1 MTDGSRRLLV
11 VDDERIQR
19 LIVTR
24 AVESVGFTVDGAA
37 NLDEAAEWL
46 SRRRYDAIVLDL
58 SLGARE
64 GVSLLHALRGGGA
77 DPLVV
82 LISGMD
88 ARVRTASCR
97 LAEALGLRVAGALE
111 KPIVPATL
119 RALLRDAT
127 PREAADQG
135 VAAAVPSAAQLAT
148 AIDRGEIT
156 VAFQPKVAL
165 VTRRVT
171 GLEAL
176 ARWQP
181 AGSKP
186 VPPDLFIPLAE
197 RHGLITRLTRQVLRQ
212 SLDACR
218 GWRDRHPE
226 CSVAVNISP
235 LMLANPELPEEID
248 AALVE
253 AGVAPGVLIAEV
265 TEGMVIADPLLA
277 IEVLTRLRI
286 KGVRLS
292 IDDFGTG
299 HSSLLS
305 LMRLP
310 FNELKIDRSFVAV
323 CDTDP
328 EAWKIIRA
336 TISLAHELGLDVVAE
351 GVESAAIEERLI
363 GAGCDVGQGWRF
375 GRPMPAAA
383 IEAWFDAHAVTM
395 A

>member
-1 MTDGSRRLLV
+1 MTDGGRRLLV

-37 NLDEAAEWL
+37 DLDEAAEWL
-46 SRRRYDAIVLDL
+46 SRRNYDAIVLDL

-119 RALLRDAT
+119 RALLRDVR
-127 PREAADQG
+127 PRETAGQG
-135 VAAAVPSAAQLAT
+135 AAAAVPSAAELAS

-165 VTRRVT
+165 VTRQVT

-181 AGSKP
+181 AGSEP

-226 CSVAVNISP
+226 CGVAVNISP

-265 TEGMVIADPLLA
+265 TEGVVIADPLLA

-351 GVESAAIEERLI
+351 GVESAAVEERLI
-363 GAGCDVGQGWRF
+363 GVGCDIGQGWRF

-383 IEAWFDAHAVTM
+383 IAAWFEAHAVTM